1 MKLGTPDLRGN
12 NVVKFYGLLL
22 PVYGMP
28 NYVSVMVGNQ
38 KRNPRFE
45 SDIGCKVIWLAASK
59 IRPANLCVSNGL
71 KLILGPQISQPST
84 F

>member
-12 NVVKFYGLLL
+12 YVVKLCGLLL

-45 SDIGCKVIWLAASK
+45 SDVCCKVVWVAASK
-59 IRPANLCVSNGL
+59 IRPANLCVRN
-71 KLILGPQISQPST
+71 PA
-84 F
+84 